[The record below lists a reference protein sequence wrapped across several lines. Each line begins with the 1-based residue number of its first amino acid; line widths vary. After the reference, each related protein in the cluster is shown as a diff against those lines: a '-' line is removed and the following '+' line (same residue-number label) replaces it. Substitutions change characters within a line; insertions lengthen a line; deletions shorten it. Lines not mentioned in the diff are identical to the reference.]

1 MAKTQEELRHQLIT
15 LNREIERRKNR
26 RLQSSPTGGLL
37 EFIKFFWPVLEP
49 QTPFVE
55 GWALHAICDHLEAVT
70 RGEVTRL
77 LINVPPGFMK
87 PVHVDEPVL
96 TDCGYTPLKD
106 IQVGDLVVT
115 HKGRLRPVT
124 AVHQQGVLPLLKL
137 KTWAGREVKAAEDHP
152 FLTPDGWV
160 QLKDLKEGNYVG
172 VPRLNDYPDHQTMSP
187 EEARLLG
194 YLVGDGCISQRS
206 LAFVNMDADAIEDFI
221 FCASACGFYA
231 YVAPHPNK
239 KVKASKVILKSTKDR
254 WKDRSKEPPILEWLR
269 RHDLYLSNSYTKR
282 IPKAVMR
289 SGPTAIAN
297 FVGAY
302 WSCDGNVTVRHANK
316 KTTML
321 ATACSV
327 SLDLAND
334 LLKALGILNIEAR
347 VRRHVSNIRTKSQSG
362 DQYISYIVQTSTRN
376 EVAKIAKLPG
386 LMKRKRDIAAAA
398 FADRFEP
405 SIYADEVVSVLPD
418 GEGECRCLT
427 VEEDSSFVVNGIAV
441 HNSLLTNVF
450 WPAWEWGPMDRPE
463 LRYVSFS
470 YSSGLTERDNAKFR
484 DLITSPEY
492 RALWG
497 DRFATKKVGEIKV
510 TNNKTGSKL
519 ATSVGG
525 IGTGERGDRAL
536 ADDLHNIK
544 DGESEVIRSETVRWF
559 KEALSNRLNDMEKS
573 AIVVIM
579 QRVHE
584 GDVSGA
590 ILENEMNDYVH
601 LMIPMEYDPS
611 RHCVT
616 PIWEDPRS
624 EEGELAWPE
633 RFPPEV
639 VLNLKSTLGPY
650 AYAGQYQQAP
660 APRGGGIFKREWW
673 QLWDDPQDR
682 YPPLEYVLV
691 SADTAYT
698 AKESNDP
705 SACTVWG
712 LFRENGAPRLILLYA
727 WRKHL
732 EMHGRYEPRYPG
744 ETTGEYVNR
753 TRPHW
758 GLVEWLAHTA
768 QRYKADTLLI
778 EGKATGVTAM
788 QELKRL
794 YAQESWA
801 VQLSNPKG
809 DKVARAHAAQPVFS
823 QLLVYAPDK
832 EWADMVITEMST
844 FPKGRY
850 KDLTDSA
857 TQAIKFFR
865 DSGMLIH
872 RNELLTDEDR
882 PNPMRSKPQP
892 LYPV

>member
-1 MAKTQEELRHQLIT
+1 MAKTSEELRQQLIT
-15 LNREIERRKNR
+15 LNKEIDRRKNR
-26 RLQSSPTGGLL
+26 RLQSNPDGGLL
-37 EFIKFFWPVLEP
+37 EFIKYFWHILEP
-49 QTPFVE
+49 QTVLVE
-55 GWALHAICDHLEAVT
+55 GWALQAICVHLEAVT
-70 RGEVTRL
+70 RGEINRL

-87 PVHVDEPVL
+87 SLV
-96 TDCGYTPLKD
+96 TD
-106 IQVGDLVVT
+106 
-115 HKGRLRPVT
+115 
-124 AVHQQGVLPLLKL
+124 
-137 KTWAGREVKAAEDHP
+137 
-152 FLTPDGWV
+152 
-160 QLKDLKEGNYVG
+160 
-172 VPRLNDYPDHQTMSP
+172 
-187 EEARLLG
+187 
-194 YLVGDGCISQRS
+194 
-206 LAFVNMDADAIEDFI
+206 
-221 FCASACGFYA
+221 
-231 YVAPHPNK
+231 
-239 KVKASKVILKSTKDR
+239 
-254 WKDRSKEPPILEWLR
+254 
-269 RHDLYLSNSYTKR
+269 
-282 IPKAVMR
+282 
-289 SGPTAIAN
+289 
-297 FVGAY
+297 
-302 WSCDGNVTVRHANK
+302 
-316 KTTML
+316 
-321 ATACSV
+321 
-327 SLDLAND
+327 
-334 LLKALGILNIEAR
+334 
-347 VRRHVSNIRTKSQSG
+347 
-362 DQYISYIVQTSTRN
+362 
-376 EVAKIAKLPG
+376 
-386 LMKRKRDIAAAA
+386 
-398 FADRFEP
+398 
-405 SIYADEVVSVLPD
+405 
-418 GEGECRCLT
+418 
-427 VEEDSSFVVNGIAV
+427 
-441 HNSLLTNVF
+441 VF
-450 WPAWEWGPMDRPE
+450 WPAWEWGPMDKPN
-463 LRYVSFS
+463 LRYVAFS

-484 DLITSPEY
+484 DLIKSPEY
-492 RALWG
+492 LSLWG
-497 DRFATKKVGEIKV
+497 DRFRTKKVGEIKV

-525 IGTGERGDRAL
+525 IGTGERGDRIVL
-536 ADDLHNIK
+536 DDPHNIK

-584 GDVSGA
+584 SDVSGA
-590 ILENEMNDYVH
+590 ILENELNDYVH
-601 LMIPMEYDPS
+601 LMIPMEYDPA

-639 VLNLKSTLGPY
+639 VLSLKSTVGPY

-712 LFRENGAPRLILLYA
+712 LFRENGSPRLILLYA

-732 EMHGRYEPRYPG
+732 EMHGKYEPRYPG

-794 YAQESWA
+794 YAQEPWS
-801 VQLSNPKG
+801 VLLSNPKG

-832 EWADMVITEMST
+832 EWADMVISEMGT

-865 DSGMLIH
+865 DGGMLIH
-872 RNELLTDEDR
+872 RNELLTEEDR
-882 PNPMRSKPQP
+882 PRPLRSKPQP

>member
-1 MAKTQEELRHQLIT
+1 MARNQEELRHQLIT
-15 LNREIERRKNR
+15 LNREIDRRKNR
-26 RLQSSPTGGLL
+26 RLQSNPDGGLL
-37 EFIKFFWPVLEP
+37 EFVKFFWHVLEP

-55 GWALHAICDHLEAVT
+55 GWALKAICSHLEAVT
-70 RGEVTRL
+70 RGEINRL

-87 PVHVDEPVL
+87 
-96 TDCGYTPLKD
+96 
-106 IQVGDLVVT
+106 
-115 HKGRLRPVT
+115 
-124 AVHQQGVLPLLKL
+124 
-137 KTWAGREVKAAEDHP
+137 
-152 FLTPDGWV
+152 
-160 QLKDLKEGNYVG
+160 
-172 VPRLNDYPDHQTMSP
+172 
-187 EEARLLG
+187 
-194 YLVGDGCISQRS
+194 
-206 LAFVNMDADAIEDFI
+206 
-221 FCASACGFYA
+221 
-231 YVAPHPNK
+231 
-239 KVKASKVILKSTKDR
+239 
-254 WKDRSKEPPILEWLR
+254 
-269 RHDLYLSNSYTKR
+269 
-282 IPKAVMR
+282 
-289 SGPTAIAN
+289 
-297 FVGAY
+297 
-302 WSCDGNVTVRHANK
+302 
-316 KTTML
+316 
-321 ATACSV
+321 
-327 SLDLAND
+327 
-334 LLKALGILNIEAR
+334 
-347 VRRHVSNIRTKSQSG
+347 
-362 DQYISYIVQTSTRN
+362 
-376 EVAKIAKLPG
+376 
-386 LMKRKRDIAAAA
+386 
-398 FADRFEP
+398 
-405 SIYADEVVSVLPD
+405 
-418 GEGECRCLT
+418 
-427 VEEDSSFVVNGIAV
+427 
-441 HNSLLTNVF
+441 SLLTDVF
-450 WPAWEWGPMDRPE
+450 WPAWEWGAMDMPT
-463 LRYVSFS
+463 LRYVAFS

-492 RALWG
+492 RFLWG
-497 DRFATKKVGEIKV
+497 DRFATRKVGEVKV
-510 TNNKTGSKL
+510 TNNRTGSKL

-525 IGTGERGDRAL
+525 IGTGERGDRVIC
-536 ADDLHNIK
+536 DDPHNVK
-544 DGESEVIRSETVRWF
+544 DGESEVIRTETVRWF
-559 KEALSNRLNDMEKS
+559 KEALSNRLNDMERS

-584 GDVSGA
+584 SDVSGA
-590 ILENEMNDYVH
+590 VLENEMSGYVH
-601 LMIPMEYDPS
+601 LMIPMEYDPG

-639 VLNLKSTLGPY
+639 VLGIKTTLGPY

-673 QLWDDPQDR
+673 QLWDDPHDR

-712 LFRENGAPRLILLYA
+712 LFRENSAPRLILLYA

-732 EMHGRYEPRYPG
+732 EMHGKYEPRYPG

-794 YAQESWA
+794 YAQEPWA
-801 VQLSNPKG
+801 VNLSNPKG

-832 EWADMVITEMST
+832 EWADMVISEMGT

-882 PNPMRSKPQP
+882 PGPMRSKPQP